1 MPKRILVFLTAA
13 AILILSAQ
21 RIYAQKKEGDSVRT
35 LQLVEVLGRT
45 QKSYKSDYSFF
56 GSKTETPVIGIPQS
70 ISAITKELVQD
81 KMEFTLKD
89 AASGVAGVNDYSGY
103 DEYTIRGFRAEN
115 ARDINGLRGYNTTYT
130 SATLVNVE
138 RIEVIKGPTAT
149 LYGNC
154 DPGGT
159 INLVT
164 KKPLD
169 TQQASLNIAG
179 GSWDHSRA
187 EGDVTGPIN
196 KTKTLL
202 YRMNAGYDKTN
213 SFRNQF
219 YAKSYQLAPSLSF
232 VPNDRLKIN
241 LDFSLSH
248 IHTTLDRGQP
258 GIQDAS
264 GLQSTPIQLSTTQ
277 PGDYLHE
284 TNLASIASFSYKI
297 SKRLSVSAGFLHYN
311 TWQNVADHGIND
323 YITPD
328 SVSLYFSTWD
338 YHTTTNNL
346 TSYFSYQANTGKLN
360 HQLTAGYDYVKSR
373 VKLEQQYFELPDQF
387 GNGSGVV
394 GTFSLINPQYIA
406 RPADTYRLSDFNS
419 DGSDVVDDVYHTQG
433 VYIQDLMSWKNW
445 KLLVSLRE
453 EMYKGDD
460 KNDSSQ
466 DLHENVF
473 LPRVGLVYS
482 LTPHTS
488 LYVTYNKGFDPFEVS
503 TDVQVFDAPFKPI
516 TSQLYEAGVK
526 ASVFKDKL
534 SFTAAIYQLTL
545 QNVAVNANDVSN
557 PNLYIQQGS
566 DRSRGIELEAN
577 GNILSNL
584 SVSLAYAYCVA
595 EVLDSKIAEQVGRLM
610 ENSPRNSSNSWIKY
624 TFTQGAL
631 KNLGIAAGHSQAS
644 RRNTL
649 AEGFTLPGYAV
660 LNAGLYY
667 KIKQISLSAFLN
679 NVTNTVYWAGAY
691 NNVNKWPGRPRNLMI
706 GLGWDFGK

>member
-1 MPKRILVFLTAA
+1 MPNRILVFLTAA
-13 AILILSAQ
+13 AMLILSAQ

-56 GSKTETPVIGIPQS
+56 GSKTETPVISIPQS

-81 KMEFTLKD
+81 KMAFTLKD

-130 SATLVNVE
+130 SAMLVNVE

-169 TQQASLNIAG
+169 TQQAAFNIAG
-179 GSWDHSRA
+179 GSWDHFRA
-187 EGDVTGPIN
+187 EGDVTGPLN

-213 SFRNQF
+213 SFRNPF

-241 LDFSLSH
+241 LDFSVSR

-258 GIQDAS
+258 GLQDAS
-264 GLQSTPIQLSTTQ
+264 DLQSTPIQFSVTQ

-328 SVSLYFSTWD
+328 SVSLYYSTWD
-338 YHTTTNNL
+338 YQTTTNTL

-373 VKLEQQYFELPDQF
+373 VKLEQHYFELPDQF
-387 GNGSGVV
+387 GEGSGIV
-394 GTFSLINPQYIA
+394 GTFSLTNPQYTA
-406 RPADTYRLSDFNS
+406 RAADTYRPSDFNS
-419 DGSDVVDDVYHTQG
+419 DGSNVDDDVYHTQG
-433 VYIQDLMSWKNW
+433 VYVQDLMSWKNW

-453 EMYKGDD
+453 ELYKGDD
-460 KNDSSQ
+460 ENDSSQ
-466 DLHENVF
+466 DLHENAF

-488 LYVTYNKGFDPFEVS
+488 LYATYNKGFDPFEVS

-516 TSQLYEAGVK
+516 TSQLYEAGFK
-526 ASVFKDKL
+526 ANVFKDKL
-534 SFTAAIYQLTL
+534 SFAAAIYQLSL
-545 QNVAVNANDVSN
+545 QNVAVNANDMSN

-577 GNILSNL
+577 GNIFNNL
-584 SVSLAYAYCVA
+584 SVSLAYAHCVA
-595 EVLDSKIAEQVGRLM
+595 EVLDSKIAEQVGRLL

-624 TFTQGAL
+624 SFGRGAL
-631 KNLGIAAGHSQAS
+631 KGFGIAAGHSQAS

-649 AEGFTLPGYAV
+649 AADFTLPGYIV

-667 KIKQISLSAFLN
+667 KIKQISLLAFLN
-679 NVTNTVYWAGAY
+679 NVTNAVYWAGAY
-691 NNVNKWPGRPRNLMI
+691 NNINKWPGKPRNLMI